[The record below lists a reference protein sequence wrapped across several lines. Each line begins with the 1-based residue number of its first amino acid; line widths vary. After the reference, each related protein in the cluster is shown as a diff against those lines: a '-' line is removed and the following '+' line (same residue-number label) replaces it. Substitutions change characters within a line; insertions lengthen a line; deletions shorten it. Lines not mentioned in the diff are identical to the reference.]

1 VISIDEESQASAWLS
16 LFLMHSTRE
25 TEMNADDITR
35 AVVSGNYLDFYW
47 ALKRRPPQQVQEALF
62 ALDAVTLM
70 TFITGLINE
79 WYRLQAALD
88 AANEALDVGA

>member
-1 VISIDEESQASAWLS
+1 VTLIDEESQAEAWLS
-16 LFLMHSTRE
+16 PFLMHSTRE

-47 ALKRRPPQQVQEALF
+47 ALKRHPPQQVWQVLVK
-62 ALDAVTLM
+62 LDAATGM
-70 TFITGLINE
+70 AFITGLINE
-79 WYRLQAALD
+79 WYRLRAALD